1 MVAANRGEP
10 ATVVGDGQQTVH
22 QLIESQI
29 NSDPRRGIR
38 ELDLNADHRPQPNL
52 LGRGRKSDNT
62 VEAVVVGDGQP
73 GQTQFHGALNQLIRS
88 RGTVEERKMGVAV
101 KFCVGGHTPV

>member
-1 MVAANRGEP
+1 VAGGTWP
-10 ATVVGDGQQTVH
+10 
-22 QLIESQI
+22 LPS
-29 NSDPRRGIR
+29 PRHDNPRRIGHRGIR